1 MSEFLVGVSNPP
13 PVFGHG
19 HAKKFLKESIIIP
32 LLYPTMPSWKGVLL
46 FGPAGVGKS
55 SLIKSVVSEV
65 NEKYLDRLRLHI
77 FSCSASGIVNKYRG
91 GEIERGAK
99 DGTSERSDS

>member
-1 MSEFLVGVSNPP
+1 
-13 PVFGHG
+13 
-19 HAKKFLKESIIIP
+19 
-32 LLYPTMPSWKGVLL
+32 MPSWKGVLL

-77 FSCSASGIVNKYRG
+77 
-91 GEIERGAK
+91 
-99 DGTSERSDS
+99 SDSAKLHVKVEEVRLSEERRTGGVRIALTNLLLVASLANPFARRFAHRRV